1 MEKYKYCPICGGKLV
16 NGFMDGLDRSGC
28 KQCAWINYLNPI
40 PVVAGIVLNKKKE
53 ILLVKRKV
61 APSVGCW
68 ALPGGFIELNE
79 TPAKAGRR
87 ELFEETGVRAKSG
100 RLIGAELQ
108 KSRMYGYVLVVGM
121 EFIAKSTKPVP
132 GDDAMDAK
140 YIPIEK
146 LPKIPF
152 KSHCLLIDAY
162 LKLQKRTNPK
172 KYQSKKHQPRRLFA
186 T

>member
-1 MEKYKYCPICGGKLV
+1 MEKYKYCPMCGGKLV
-16 NGFMDGLDRSGC
+16 KGFMDGLNRFGC
-28 KQCAWINYLNPI
+28 KRCGWIYYLNPL
-40 PVVAGIVLNKKKE
+40 PVIASFVVNEKKE
-53 ILLVKRKV
+53 LLLIKRKIN
-61 APSVGCW
+61 PSIGCW

-79 TPAKAGRR
+79 TPAKAGGR
-87 ELFEETGVRAKSG
+87 ELFEETGVKAKSG

-121 EFIAKSTKPVP
+121 EFIAKNTRLMP

-140 YIPIEK
+140 FFPLKK

-162 LKLQKRTNPK
+162 VKLQE
-172 KYQSKKHQPRRLFA
+172 KH
-186 T
+186 

>member
-1 MEKYKYCPICGGKLV
+1 LK
-16 NGFMDGLDRSGC
+16 NGVTDGLALLSC
-28 KQCAWINYLNPI
+28 KKCAWINYLNPL
-40 PVVAGIVLNKKKE
+40 PVVASIVLNKKKE

-140 YIPIEK
+140 FIPIEK

-152 KSHCLLIDAY
+152 KSHCLLIDSY
-162 LKLQKRTNPK
+162 LKLQEKN
-172 KYQSKKHQPRRLFA
+172 
-186 T
+186 

>member
-1 MEKYKYCPICGGKLV
+1 MEKYKYCPMCGEILK
-16 NGFMDGLDRSGC
+16 NGVTDGLDRLSC
-28 KQCAWINYLNPI
+28 KKCAWVNYLNPI
-40 PVVAGIVLNKKKE
+40 PVVASIVLNEKKE

-79 TPAKAGRR
+79 TPAKAGKR
-87 ELFEETGVRAKSG
+87 ELFEETGIKANPG
-100 RLIGAELQ
+100 RLIGTELQ
-108 KSRMYGYVLVVGM
+108 KSSMYGYVLVVGM
-121 EFIAKSTKPVP
+121 EFIAKSKKIMP

-140 YIPIEK
+140 FIPLKK

-162 LKLQKRTNPK
+162 LKLQKKN
-172 KYQSKKHQPRRLFA
+172 
-186 T
+186 